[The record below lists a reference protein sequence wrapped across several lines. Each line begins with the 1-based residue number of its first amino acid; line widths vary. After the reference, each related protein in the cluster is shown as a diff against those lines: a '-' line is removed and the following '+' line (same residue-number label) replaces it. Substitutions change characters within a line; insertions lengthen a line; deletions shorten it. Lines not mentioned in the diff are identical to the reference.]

1 MVNTEQSEE
10 VHKVHVLLGGVGY
23 FNHHTWTT
31 RYQGFYCTQGIYC
44 TQGFY
49 CTQGNITLLESQME
63 FGDEHVSMQNT
74 DAFQG

>member
-31 RYQGFYCTQGIYC
+31 RYQGFYCTQG
-44 TQGFY
+44 
-49 CTQGNITLLESQME
+49 NITLLESQME